1 MKSNMLEDA
10 EVLQCFVFLFE
21 IFLANGKFDKVKDRL
36 VANGMQQKR
45 ELYPQ

>member
-1 MKSNMLEDA
+1 ML
-10 EVLQCFVFLFE
+10 CILFE
-21 IFLANGKFDKVKDRL
+21 KFLVNSEFGKVKARL